1 MSLRDPA
8 PFYAALE
15 RFGQLESELRPRFA
29 WGTNG
34 DGPRRVMASTA
45 PTAPTEATASPEAE
59 AATARVYIRETY
71 LVPDWPALEARSPD
85 GRWFASAHA
94 GNVLLRDAQTERR
107 LTDDGSNTVAWDIE
121 GHGSDPWSPDGR
133 WLLALR
139 FDRSAIARVVRP
151 RLSATG
157 QTHIEQ
163 PRQQFAGGP
172 LDRVLPWV
180 LAADGSQAQCI
191 DLGLY
196 RDGYL
201 RLLDWLPD
209 SGSVLLARYS
219 RLLDRVE
226 VWRHEVTS
234 GKSSCV
240 FTETSPTFL
249 QNCKVGWG
257 APTGFR
263 LLDGER
269 FLWLS
274 EREGRKHLYLGQL
287 GGGELRRLT
296 QGEIVVHDVLRHD
309 AGWVY
314 LRAATNPDRPYD
326 LQLLRISLSNGEQ
339 QQLTSCEGQHD
350 ISFSPDGLQFID
362 TVSSPSRP
370 PVSGLRDADGTQRGE
385 LWRADIAPLRASG
398 WTVPE
403 EVVVRAADGHT
414 DLHGVLYKP
423 PHFDPAR
430 CYPLV
435 QWVYGGPQLV
445 HTSHGFAP
453 RPGGSDAFVHAM
465 TDAGYLVLTLDARG
479 TPGRD
484 KAFQDAA
491 YREWGAHVVADQAGA
506 LRQLLAARACID
518 PTRLGVAGRS
528 WGGYFALRMLA
539 QAGDLYRAASCIV
552 PGFNPYGGNIWE
564 PYLGLPQDDP
574 RPYEDAE
581 PWGWPQQLAHTARVQ
596 LIGGLLDSSTL
607 WDLHRMARLLAEA
620 DVSTQ
625 MLVLPE
631 QDHVFEGPAQRY
643 HYRAV
648 RDFFD
653 EALAP

>member
-1 MSLRDPA
+1 MTLRDPT

-15 RFGQLESELRPRFA
+15 RFGQLESELRPRFE
-29 WGTNG
+29 WGAG
-34 DGPRRVMASTA
+34 GERPRCVMASA
-45 PTAPTEATASPEAE
+45 GGPAQPP
-59 AATARVYIRETY
+59 AAARAYLRETY

-85 GRWFASAHA
+85 GLWFASVRD

-107 LTDDGSNTVAWDIE
+107 LTDDGSDNVAWDIE
-121 GHGSDPWSPDGR
+121 GHGSDPWSPDSR
-133 WLLALR
+133 WLFALR

-151 RLSATG
+151 RLSASGDTS
-157 QTHIEQ
+157 IEQ

-172 LDRVLPWV
+172 LDRVEPWV
-180 LAADGSQAQCI
+180 LSADGRKATRI
-191 DLGLY
+191 DLGEHS
-196 RDGYL
+196 DAYL

-209 SGSVLLARYS
+209 SRSVLLARYS
-219 RLLDRVE
+219 RLLNRVDL
-226 VWRHEVTS
+226 WRHDLVS
-234 GKSSCV
+234 GESSRA
-240 FTETSPTFL
+240 FSETSPTFL
-249 QNCKVGWG
+249 QSCNVGWG
-257 APTGFR
+257 APTGFV
-263 LLDGER
+263 LVDGER

-274 EREGRKHLYLGQL
+274 EREGRRHLYLGQL
-287 GGGELRRLT
+287 VGGELRRLT

-309 AGWVY
+309 AAWVY

-326 LQLLRISLSNGEQ
+326 LQLLRVHLSDGVQ
-339 QQLTSCEGQHD
+339 QQLTTGEGQHE
-350 ISFSPDGLQFID
+350 IMFAPDGRQFID
-362 TVSSPSRP
+362 TASSPSRP
-370 PVSGLRDADGTQRGE
+370 PVSELRDADGTPRGE
-385 LWRADIAPLRASG
+385 LWRADIAALISAG
-398 WTVPE
+398 WTMPE
-403 EVVVRAADGHT
+403 EVVVTAADGHT
-414 DLHGVLYKP
+414 ALHGVLYKP
-423 PHFDPAR
+423 PQFDPAQR
-430 CYPLV
+430 YPLL

-445 HTSHGFAP
+445 HAAHGFAP
-453 RPGGSDAFVHAM
+453 RPGGSDAFVQAM
-465 TDAGYLVLTLDARG
+465 TAAGYLVLTLDARG

-506 LRQLLAARACID
+506 LRQLLAARSYID
-518 PTRLGVAGRS
+518 PARLGVAGRS

-574 RPYEDAE
+574 RPYQDAE
-581 PWGWPQQLAHTARVQ
+581 PWGWPQQLPRSARVQ

-631 QDHVFEGPAQRY
+631 QDHVFEGSAQRY
-643 HYRAV
+643 HHRAV
-648 RDFFD
+648 RDFLD
-653 EALAP
+653 EALAT